1 MQQNNTAGSPLGI
14 MLPFSLCMFI
24 IKPVVVTN
32 CILAASFV
40 ISKLGSERDVCN
52 TIPLDTS
59 EIRLGLKLRSSSQ
72 CLKRLLLLK
81 SKGVPRQAEVP

>member
-40 ISKLGSERDVCN
+40 NSKLGSERDVCN
-52 TIPLDTS
+52 TIPLDSS
-59 EIRLGLKLRSSSQ
+59 EVRLGLKHCSSSQ
-72 CLKRLLLLK
+72 CLWILLSL
-81 SKGVPRQAEVP
+81 